1 MVWKNPIVKATLKIT
16 ITDEEE
22 APIEGDTVTIGTDEE
37 ISDSEGV
44 VEFELAYGDY
54 DATVVADGFATVT
67 EELAFRSNHKNFTIA
82 LESASG
88 TGTVTVTCVDSEQQA
103 LNDCT
108 VLLST
113 APIDFDSQD
122 DSDFVAYG
130 TGENGVATLT
140 LWDTTTHQPTE
151 ETQIP
156 FDTYYIG
163 AISTFGTPKTYNGTL
178 TVDGDETVTITLTEE

>member
-1 MVWKNPIVKATLKIT
+1 MTEQTTGSDGKAT
-16 ITDEEE
+16 
-22 APIEGDTVTIGTDEE
+22 
-37 ISDSEGV
+37 
-44 VEFELAYGDY
+44 FENTEYGDY
-54 DATVVADGFATVT
+54 TLTISADGYTTKT
-67 EELAFRSNHKNFTIA
+67 ENIAFRSNHKNFTIA

-103 LNDCT
+103 LQDCT

-113 APIDFDSQD
+113 SPIDFDSQD

-130 TGENGVATLT
+130 LGDNGVATLT

-163 AISTFGTPKTYNGTL
+163 AVCTLGTPKTYTGTL
-178 TVDGDETVTITLTEE
+178 TVDGDETVTITLTEQD